1 MSAIFVFSLVLWAV
15 VVTMNKKSNLT
26 KLQLGD
32 VPRRYSSGIRAGTL
46 AVALALSGCGGGAD
60 NGRDVYG
67 ASPFDI
73 HVVTAGQSGGSA
85 YAPSSTVQRILLQ
98 AGSDVEFDANEP
110 VEWTLNVGGT
120 SISSR
125 GVTVL
130 YGDVAI
136 TVEEISN
143 SRIWISTA
151 TRYPLAAPLAIS
163 LVATSTYYY
172 DQVAKFEILLTP

>member
-1 MSAIFVFSLVLWAV
+1 M
-15 VVTMNKKSNLT
+15 
-26 KLQLGD
+26 
-32 VPRRYSSGIRAGTL
+32 
-46 AVALALSGCGGGAD
+46 VALALVLVLAGCGGGAD
-60 NGRDVYG
+60 NGGDVYG

-120 SISSR
+120 NISSR